1 MKKII
6 IILGILMAVAA
17 MAAGIYFAWKNY
29 KAVMTPP
36 SLGER
41 PVVEN
46 QQIGGERQAGA
57 PAVAKPILKVLS
69 DEPIFDYWIRTAT
82 SSLAGSTTT
91 TIVVSEILY
100 FNPEGKII
108 KANEGEDEIFYSQ
121 TLENLQSVKASP
133 DGKFVLLKYGDLNKP
148 QFSLLNTET
157 KVRRDLTNITA
168 AAFSPDSKK
177 IAYLED
183 TAPANLVIKDLIGLK
198 PKTTKLL
205 SISEKDFDLTW
216 LTAEKIL
223 LVPKPSF
230 EYESQL
236 WAIDI
241 KTKTLSLIVS
251 GRGLITNWSN
261 DGKIGLFF
269 RVGQNRQSQLSL
281 IASSGAIL
289 GNLDFVTLPQK
300 CLLAEAALYCGL
312 PQSYNS
318 IIEPTLPDDY
328 LKRAVY
334 FSDAIYQID
343 INQNS
348 FQLIFAQDEP
358 AIDATHLSL
367 LGRQLIFIN
376 RYDNKLYSL
385 EL

>member
-1 MKKII
+1 
-6 IILGILMAVAA
+6 
-17 MAAGIYFAWKNY
+17 
-29 KAVMTPP
+29 
-36 SLGER
+36 
-41 PVVEN
+41 VEN

>member
-133 DGKFVLLKYGDLNKP
+133 DGKF
-148 QFSLLNTET
+148 E
-157 KVRRDLTNITA
+157 
-168 AAFSPDSKK
+168 
-177 IAYLED
+177 
-183 TAPANLVIKDLIGLK
+183 IG
-198 PKTTKLL
+198 
-205 SISEKDFDLTW
+205 
-216 LTAEKIL
+216 
-223 LVPKPSF
+223 
-230 EYESQL
+230 
-236 WAIDI
+236 
-241 KTKTLSLIVS
+241 
-251 GRGLITNWSN
+251 
-261 DGKIGLFF
+261 
-269 RVGQNRQSQLSL
+269 
-281 IASSGAIL
+281 
-289 GNLDFVTLPQK
+289 
-300 CLLAEAALYCGL
+300 
-312 PQSYNS
+312 
-318 IIEPTLPDDY
+318 
-328 LKRAVY
+328 RAHV
-334 FSDAIYQID
+334 
-343 INQNS
+343 
-348 FQLIFAQDEP
+348 
-358 AIDATHLSL
+358 
-367 LGRQLIFIN
+367 
-376 RYDNKLYSL
+376 
-385 EL
+385 